1 MMNALLLK
9 EYNNLVYTQVPKP
22 TIKADEVLI
31 NIKAVAVCGS
41 DVHGYDGGSG
51 RRRPPLVMGHE
62 ASGIIVELGSQVKG
76 WNVGDRVTFDSTLY
90 CGECDYCREG
100 YINLCNDR
108 RILGVSCAD
117 YHCEGCMAEYCAVP
131 ARVLYALPDEVSF
144 EKASLIEPLS
154 IGYHAVNI
162 TPIKLGDTALVVGA
176 GTIGQMVIKTLKMS
190 NVSRII
196 VSELDEKKLE
206 IARES
211 GATHCLGP
219 DADVV
224 AEVMKLTGGRGV
236 DVAFEAVG
244 KPETVQTCIH
254 ATRKAGNVT
263 LIGNVTPEVGIPL
276 QVVISKQLTIRGS
289 AASCGEYPRCLDAIA
304 IDAINIDNVIS
315 KVIPLQDGAEWIDR
329 LHAMEPGLL
338 KVVLVP

>member
-1 MMNALLLK
+1 
-9 EYNNLVYTQVPKP
+9 
-22 TIKADEVLI
+22 
-31 NIKAVAVCGS
+31 
-41 DVHGYDGGSG
+41 
-51 RRRPPLVMGHE
+51 
-62 ASGIIVELGSQVKG
+62 
-76 WNVGDRVTFDSTLY
+76 
-90 CGECDYCREG
+90 
-100 YINLCNDR
+100 
-108 RILGVSCAD
+108 
-117 YHCEGCMAEYCAVP
+117 
-131 ARVLYALPDEVSF
+131 
-144 EKASLIEPLS
+144 
-154 IGYHAVNI
+154 
-162 TPIKLGDTALVVGA
+162 
-176 GTIGQMVIKTLKMS
+176 
-190 NVSRII
+190 
-196 VSELDEKKLE
+196 
-206 IARES
+206 
-211 GATHCLGP
+211 
-219 DADVV
+219 
-224 AEVMKLTGGRGV
+224 MKLTGGRGV